1 MESEPSAVRL
11 RRKLTELSSEYSAE
25 KQVHTRSKSA
35 NSRAPTSDP
44 NGSLRYRRM
53 RRKVDALRTQIDAA
67 LHDNYLTTTALNS
80 PTDMIPTRDDD
91 STLKKKNDEQN
102 LVTSELIQV
111 LNSKQTK
118 IDELEQQL
126 KDIEQQ
132 ESQWKAKYER
142 ECRRREIVQ
151 QKLIELEK
159 ELQNR
164 QRQSKLL
171 VQLQTDI
178 EQLHLAFNALETENS
193 QLNAELSFVRINRP
207 LSTRLSSQIDQFRH
221 GQIVTEF
228 LHGLY
233 MQSSLTKSALF
244 FIIV

>member
-1 MESEPSAVRL
+1 MVMENEPSAVRL
-11 RRKLTELSSEYSAE
+11 RRKLTELSNEYSNE
-25 KQVHTRSKSA
+25 KPIHTRSKSA
-35 NSRAPTSDP
+35 SSRVSTSDP

-67 LHDNYLTTTALNS
+67 LHDNYLTTAS

-91 STLKKKNDEQN
+91 TILKKKNDEQN

-142 ECRRREIVQ
+142 ECRRREILQ

-164 QRQSKLL
+164 QHQSKLL
-171 VQLQTDI
+171 GQLQTDI

-193 QLNAELSFVRINRP
+193 QLNAELSFIRNNRP
-207 LSTRLSSQIDQFRH
+207 LSIRLSSQLEQYRH
-221 GQIVTEF
+221 EIGQTCHES
-228 LHGLY
+228 
-233 MQSSLTKSALF
+233 MC
-244 FIIV
+244 

>member
-1 MESEPSAVRL
+1 MVMENEPSAVRL
-11 RRKLTELSSEYSAE
+11 RRKLTELSNEYSNE
-25 KQVHTRSKSA
+25 KQIHTRSKSA
-35 NSRAPTSDP
+35 SSRATTSDP

-67 LHDNYLTTTALNS
+67 LHDNYLTAAGLTSTK
-80 PTDMIPTRDDD
+80 DMIPTRDDD
-91 STLKKKNDEQN
+91 TTLKKKNDEQN

-132 ESQWKAKYER
+132 ESQWKTKYER
-142 ECRRREIVQ
+142 ECRRREILQ

-164 QRQSKLL
+164 QHQSKLL
-171 VQLQTDI
+171 GQLQTDI

-193 QLNAELSFVRINRP
+193 QLNAELAFVRNNRP
-207 LSTRLSSQIDQFRH
+207 LSVRLPSQLESFRH
-221 GQIVTEF
+221 G
-228 LHGLY
+228 
-233 MQSSLTKSALF
+233 
-244 FIIV
+244 